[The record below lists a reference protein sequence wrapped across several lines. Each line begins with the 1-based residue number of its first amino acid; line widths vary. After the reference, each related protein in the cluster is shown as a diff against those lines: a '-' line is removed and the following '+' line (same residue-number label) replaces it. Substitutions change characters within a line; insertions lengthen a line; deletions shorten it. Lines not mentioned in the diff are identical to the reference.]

1 MNTTARLAAFRW
13 EVEWGLLMPTVL
25 LDTLSTKSGKS
36 IQLHRRYIDGIVG
49 AASCRREE
57 LEAFIN
63 FVANEGSLISEIE
76 LPFLDITY
84 GFLIVGYK
92 PPSTTKTLTLTTTSI
107 SPLSIFIT
115 ANVLSLTASFSASVH
130 VVFALLC
137 AIREM
142 VSLYQPWLSSFTS
155 WKRSTEGSNH

>member
-13 EVEWGLLMPTVL
+13 EVEWGLLMSPTFL

-36 IQLHRRYIDGIVG
+36 IQLHRRYIDSIVG

-63 FVANEGSLISEIE
+63 FVANEGSSISEIE

-84 GFLIVGYK
+84 TFLMVQ
-92 PPSTTKTLTLTTTSI
+92 TS
-107 SPLSIFIT
+107 
-115 ANVLSLTASFSASVH
+115 VY
-130 VVFALLC
+130 
-137 AIREM
+137 
-142 VSLYQPWLSSFTS
+142 YQNTHSHNYLHFSSFHLHYC
-155 WKRSTEGSNH
+155 KRSIPYSQFRHLRRLCTSLCDQGDGFTLPTVVILFHLLKTIYSG

>member
-49 AASCRREE
+49 AASSRREE

-63 FVANEGSLISEIE
+63 FVANEGSSISEIE

-84 GFLIVGYK
+84 GFLMVGYK

-115 ANVLSLTASFSASVH
+115 ANVLSLTASFSAC

>member
-25 LDTLSTKSGKS
+25 LDTLNTKSGKS
-36 IQLHRRYIDGIVG
+36 IQLHGRYIDGIVG

-63 FVANEGSLISEIE
+63 FVANEGSSISEIE

-84 GFLIVGYK
+84 GFLMVGYK

-115 ANVLSLTASFSASVH
+115 ANVLSLTASFSASV
-130 VVFALLC
+130 VFALLC

>member
-13 EVEWGLLMPTVL
+13 EVEWGLLMPTFL

-36 IQLHRRYIDGIVG
+36 IQLHRKYIDGIIE

-57 LEAFIN
+57 LEAIIN
-63 FVANEGSLISEIE
+63 FVANEGSSISEIE

-84 GFLIVGYK
+84 GFLMVGYK

-107 SPLSIFIT
+107 S
-115 ANVLSLTASFSASVH
+115 ANVLSLTASFSVC
-130 VVFALLC
+130 VVFSIPC

-142 VSLYQPWLSSFTS
+142 V
-155 WKRSTEGSNH
+155 